1 MAEKIPL
8 GRCYVMKILGDY
20 LEHALEFERLADEA
34 KDLTLKHS
42 FLIRASTYRK
52 LAAKRAYD
60 LKLTKLPDRPPQREL
75 NEGET
80 S

>member
-34 KDLTLKHS
+34 EHVNAQGC
-42 FLIRASTYRK
+42 FLIRA
-52 LAAKRAYD
+52 
-60 LKLTKLPDRPPQREL
+60 
-75 NEGET
+75 
-80 S
+80 